1 MMNLILT
8 LFSVKSNFHTWLFS
22 PIFHLPVS
30 VLFMLFF
37 FVCCFEYLL
46 RQILIFI
53 HSLWIID
60 AKSIFPKPTR
70 INYSV
75 IYFIQMLNLK
85 SNMQCNKQLRFCLTF
100 LLVYLLH
107 AKLKNH
113 LVQFNIH
120 EFHYIDSFRFFR
132 AQIHASRFFFYLV
145 WLVIIFE
152 MLSTTIITK
161 KKKNCLE

>member
-1 MMNLILT
+1 MLFWIFIETNL
-8 LFSVKSNFHTWLFS
+8 NFHPLAMNNWCKIHFS
-22 PIFHLPVS
+22 ETHPHI
-30 VLFMLFF
+30 
-37 FVCCFEYLL
+37 
-46 RQILIFI
+46 
-53 HSLWIID
+53 
-60 AKSIFPKPTR
+60 
-70 INYSV
+70 YSV
-75 IYFIQMLNLK
+75 INSIQMLNLK

-132 AQIHASRFFFYLV
+132 AQIHASRFFFYPV